1 MRRAGDGGR
10 SSRRRSQAPGSV
22 TWASDR
28 CRAQSKSHP
37 EGVYAVIRPA
47 PVRIS
52 AGPIPVPVLRVG
64 RSEVRR
70 GPVHLHAVRPH
81 RLCTVHDCALI
92 DILYLRTKHTRLD
105 YQHDVTEGRRG
116 REAHDA
122 DKRGLLAQAHRGAI
136 PPTTG
141 EQLTSRGV
149 ADPLDADQLTKPVEV
164 LRRPDD
170 SARCRLN
177 AKIGE
182 QISQRRLHLLRTF
195 RRMSRRLDAH
205 PVHTTRF
212 APPPLIF
219 SNVPAARRRFFDGLT
234 VMAPGMR
241 EDLLAFVSDRGTLL
255 EPDAVEFLLTQ
266 DDAVKRLEAFL
277 ESCPETPFVVT
288 LGDVMRAGE
297 VGRKAAARVS
307 TVPTPVRN
315 VVETFIPASFRRL
328 GERADDHDPD
338 VRILRDIT
346 GHSTCEGTLADF
358 TRYFRHRFQVL
369 RSLLRSRREL
379 AGAQEIAKARRSTR
393 EVRIIG
399 MVADVRTTKNGHR
412 ILEIEDEADRIAV
425 LLPSESAVASE
436 IAVLDEVVGD

>member
-1 MRRAGDGGR
+1 MNDTKTTKIYTLSLHDAL
-10 SSRRRSQAPGSV
+10 
-22 TWASDR
+22 
-28 CRAQSKSHP
+28 
-37 EGVYAVIRPA
+37 
-47 PVRIS
+47 
-52 AGPIPVPVLRVG
+52 PIFIGLD
-64 RSEVRR
+64 
-70 GPVHLHAVRPH
+70 
-81 RLCTVHDCALI
+81 VHD
-92 DILYLRTKHTRLD
+92 
-105 YQHDVTEGRRG
+105 DVSEGRRG
-116 REAHDA
+116 REVHDA
-122 DKRGLLAQAHRGAI
+122 DNGGLLAQAHRGAI
-136 PPTTG
+136 PTTTR

-219 SNVPAARRRFFDGLT
+219 SNVPVARRRFFDGLT

-328 GERADDHDPD
+328 GERADDHHPE
-338 VRILRDIT
+338 V
-346 GHSTCEGTLADF
+346 
-358 TRYFRHRFQVL
+358 
-369 RSLLRSRREL
+369 RSRRDRQRPRPRDRPSDHSTGPANRQGVPGDTAPRPRCFHVRYPRREPDVPRRQMVEGGHL
-379 AGAQEIAKARRSTR
+379 ARGRRRDGRLDPVPGGERGRRGRDRRLSASGRGTH
-393 EVRIIG
+393 
-399 MVADVRTTKNGHR
+399 HR
-412 ILEIEDEADRIAV
+412 
-425 LLPSESAVASE
+425 
-436 IAVLDEVVGD
+436 